1 MRILLNSDEKRGD
14 DFPKLGIGYLMSYVN
29 KYYPGVEFDVSF
41 AKEDVYQKIKDFRPD
56 IIGFTALTYRY
67 QKVFDLAESIRMSF
81 PSIPLIIGG
90 THISL
95 FPDAL
100 PDVIE
105 VGVLGEGEDTFLE
118 LIKSFKTKGILKS
131 RAIKGI
137 VFKEDGEIVKTEQ
150 REPIDPLD
158 NIPPPDFEKAG
169 ISKDGP
175 AHLMTSRGCP
185 FRCSF
190 CTSRWFFKKPRF
202 HSAEYVAREM
212 ERFVKNYKRRKV
224 RIYDDLFSMDKER
237 VRDIA
242 GLIVEKGLTKRL
254 NIDAICHVKY
264 IDEEVLENFKR
275 IGIRAVSLGMESGSP
290 RILEYLKA
298 GTVTLDKIREV
309 VGLCKKHGISPMGS
323 FMIGSPHETAWDVQK
338 TIDFIK
344 EIDLDQVGVCVTTPF
359 PGTDIW
365 EYGKEKGLIKSDEW
379 EDSLWGFH
387 DVNEEN
393 LENKVILADMD
404 KKTFFNMYTRL
415 HNLSLSLDW
424 KREIKEWLKHPYNLR
439 LLMRHIKGRIK
450 PYKKRLRTKIRKI
463 LKNIRKK

>member
-1 MRILLNSDEKRGD
+1 MKILLNSDEKRGEA
-14 DFPKLGIGYLMSYVN
+14 FPKLGLGYLISYVN

-67 QKVFDLAESIRMSF
+67 QKVFDLAESIKKFF

-95 FPDAL
+95 FPDEL

-118 LIKSFKTKGILKS
+118 LIKSFETKGILKN
-131 RAIKGI
+131 RAIKGL

-169 ISKDGP
+169 IGKEGP

-185 FRCSF
+185 FSCRF
-190 CTSRWFFKKPRF
+190 CTSKWFFKKPRF
-202 HSAEYVAREM
+202 HSAQYVVNEI
-212 ERFVKNYKRRKV
+212 ERFTKNYKRRKV
-224 RIYDDLFSMDKER
+224 RIYDDLFSMDKKR
-237 VRDIA
+237 VKGIA
-242 GLIVEKGLTKRL
+242 DMVAGKGLTNRL
-254 NIDAICHVKY
+254 NIDAICHVRY
-264 IDEEVLENFKR
+264 IDEEVLENFKK
-275 IGIRAVSLGMESGSP
+275 IGIRAVSFGMESGSP
-290 RILEYLKA
+290 LIIEYLKR

-309 VGLCKKHGISPMGS
+309 VRLCKKHGIAPMGS
-323 FMIGSPHETAWDVQK
+323 FMIGSPHETAEDVQK

-344 EIDLDQVGVCVTTPF
+344 EIDLDRVGVCVATAF

-365 EYGKEKGLIKSDEW
+365 EYGRKKGLIKSEKWD
-379 EDSLWGFH
+379 DKLWGFH

-393 LENKVILADMD
+393 IDEKIILADMD
-404 KKTFFNMYTRL
+404 KKTFFKMYRKL
-415 HNLSLSLDW
+415 HNLSLRLDW
-424 KREIKEWLKHPYNLR
+424 KREIKEWLRQPYNLR
-439 LLMRHIKGRIK
+439 LLLVHIKGRIK
-450 PYKKRLRTKIRKI
+450 PHKKRLKIIVRKFFSR
-463 LKNIRKK
+463 KNR